1 MNIFALSTDHEVAA
15 KWHNDKHC
23 VKMVTEIMQCLSCAV
38 IRHETPTH
46 LLPLTKKGTPV
57 KGGYH
62 HHPSS
67 IWAGNTK
74 GNFEWLCHHG
84 ISLAREYTRRYEK
97 THFCEAAITK
107 LFSLI
112 DYIPDGKQEDFAIA
126 ISEDSECRNVEN
138 FGDLHPVTQYRLY
151 YKIDKAHLANW
162 KANKPHWYDY
172 SVENIIETSI

>member
-1 MNIFALSTDHEVAA
+1 MNIFALSTDHEVSA

-23 VKMVTEIMQCLSCAV
+23 VKMVTEVMQCLSCAV
-38 IRHETPTH
+38 IRHKTPTH
-46 LLPLTKKGTPV
+46 LLPLSKKGTPV

-84 ISLAREYTRRYEK
+84 VALAKEYTSSYGK
-97 THFCEAAITK
+97 THFCEATITK

-126 ISEDSECRNVEN
+126 ISEDSECSKVEG
-138 FGDLHPVTQYRLY
+138 FSDLHTCLQYRLY
-151 YKIDKAHLANW
+151 YKLDKAHLANW
-162 KANKPHWYDY
+162 KQNKPNWYDR
-172 SVENIIETSI
+172 SVEKIIASAI